1 MAEALFMSKLASR
14 NVDDEFNVQSAGTWG
29 EDGLPAAPEA
39 VQALLQRGIDISQH
53 RSRIIT
59 VDIMGKADLILTMER
74 NHKEALVTEFPQKEN
89 QIFTLTEVV
98 DQNYD
103 IADPMQ
109 QPIEAFVKTAD
120 ELDGII
126 DLGFEK
132 ILQMSKAF

>member
-1 MAEALFMSKLASR
+1 MAKLASR
-14 NVDDEFNVQSAGTWG
+14 KVDDEFNVQSAGTWG
-29 EDGLPAAPEA
+29 EDGLPAAHEA
-39 VQALLQRGIDISQH
+39 VQALLLRGIDLSRH
-53 RSRIIT
+53 RSRIVT
-59 VDIMGKADLILTMER
+59 AEIMEKADLILTMER

-89 QIFTLTEVV
+89 QIFSLAEMV
-98 DQNYD
+98 DQSND

-109 QPIEAFVKTAD
+109 QPIEAFVKIAD

>member
-14 NVDDEFNVQSAGTWG
+14 NVDEVFNVQSAGTWG

-39 VQALLQRGIDISQH
+39 VQALLQRGIDLSQH

-59 VDIMGKADLILTMER
+59 VDIIDEADLILTMER
-74 NHKEALVTEFPQKEN
+74 NHTEALVTEFPQKEN
-89 QIFTLTEVV
+89 QIFMLAEMV
-98 DQNYD
+98 DQSND